1 MSKVHTIKAGV
12 LGVAMPKLKWGWIN
26 KRMQGGHAP
35 VPYRQHSGN
44 LGRANAHA
52 RVSQQGVWAD

>member
-1 MSKVHTIKAGV
+1 MRVHTIKKGTM
-12 LGVAMPKLKWGWIN
+12 GIDMPELKKGWVN

-44 LGRANAHA
+44 LGRANARA